1 MNNDTRQASGGASK
15 SKRRLTEA
23 DEEPKQTPAAD
34 DLASNPKRQRVS
46 RACDSC
52 RSKKDKCDGV
62 QPVCSTCASLSRPCT
77 YKANPKK
84 RGLPTG
90 YIRTLELLW
99 GLVFNKIQG
108 SEEVVRALLRAANI
122 PSHLATMGKEAEGSD
137 TLLSSWKN
145 SIVLKE
151 IERLLTYLEQP
162 EDDPGGNR
170 IAGET
175 YSPQDAEGSI
185 VISSDTLE
193 WNLSDVLGD
202 AREGSLTVVSPV
214 KTPTAAS
221 AMARNTALRVTRD
234 TSTQTTSPADA
245 LVELSNPS
253 LARLPS
259 HLDPN
264 SDSVMQKPLRLPS
277 NAWPLFDIYFSYTHC
292 WFPILEKHDILRT
305 AFRHNDD
312 DDVLVSPATPG
323 SGDHAALW
331 AVLTLASIQGASISA
346 TRQLTEF
353 SADRP
358 DPNQLYATAKSL
370 IPGADGTHE
379 LGHVQA
385 LMILSLVKIGQQDWK
400 AAWLLVGQAVRV
412 AQSLG
417 LSQPSTG
424 QLKANEDGKSAGRSK
439 HIFLGCFI
447 LETLVAMQT
456 GQVPSL
462 RKDDL
467 LKIGPVNEDGLE
479 EWHPWEDQTGLRP
492 VESTRA
498 SFHRGPLHGL
508 STFNRLTSLMC
519 ILNDLCCLKQ
529 TSAGPTS
536 QLEALERQLQLWVSA
551 LPKTYRVGVQGSQT
565 KVASPH
571 IFALEM
577 VYESVA
583 TNLSLQIASQR
594 DDRMVPDMPLKKR
607 AMESSKRLLS
617 LLQTYME
624 TYSLSATC
632 PTFGMIL
639 TFAAFPASESETAPL
654 PFELDPGLKHKL
666 QSFSAH
672 LATVWNVNGRDPVG
686 TIPADRAPDAPTPVD
701 AAANRQRS
709 LSNRESVTHNA
720 SGFPMSSLQTPT
732 ESARRVSSMDESRS
746 NFATPDAFFSHAW
759 MRTPNLEENV
769 ALSIPTPAP
778 SLNITTHSTEQ
789 PLPRS
794 QLKEPMSHNPRSS
807 ISTSKPMNS
816 TPMIPDLTSPFH
828 PTGPQYQQPYSD
840 PNLAFGS
847 FVDIEGYGPRRQKIA
862 PDLDALFDELA
873 SLDGTEKTDNQPE
886 FMQNLGFV
894 PDAGVPE
901 IYSYSTQ
908 VEPFLLAQTQQQVP
922 CSEPGVV
929 RRESQAV
936 EASKR

>member
-23 DEEPKQTPAAD
+23 DEEGKQTPAAD

-162 EDDPGGNR
+162 EDDPGGVR
-170 IAGET
+170 LPGET
-175 YSPQDAEGSI
+175 YSPQDAEGSS
-185 VISSDTLE
+185 VISSDALE
-193 WNLSDVLGD
+193 WHLSDVLPE
-202 AREGSLTVVSPV
+202 AREGSLAVVSPI

-221 AMARNTALRVTRD
+221 AIARSTAVRVTRD
-234 TSTQTTSPADA
+234 TSTQTTFSADTID
-245 LVELSNPS
+245 ELSHPS

-259 HLDPN
+259 HLTSTSDP
-264 SDSVMQKPLRLPS
+264 VMQKPPQLPS
-277 NAWPLFDIYFSYTHC
+277 NAWPLFDIYFTYTHC

-312 DDVLVSPATPG
+312 DDVYVSPTAPG

-331 AVLTLASIQGASISA
+331 AVLTLASIQEASISA

-353 SADRP
+353 SAERP
-358 DPNQLYATAKSL
+358 DPSHLYATAKSL
-370 IPGADGTHE
+370 IPGADGVHE

-385 LMILSLVKIGQQDWK
+385 LLILSLVKMGQQDWT

-412 AQSLG
+412 SQALG
-417 LSQPSTG
+417 LNQPPTG
-424 QLKANEDGKSAGRSK
+424 QPKTTEDGKSTARSK
-439 HIFLGCFI
+439 HVFLGCFI

-462 RKDDL
+462 RKDEL
-467 LKIGPVNEDGLE
+467 LRIGPVNEDGLE

-492 VESTRA
+492 VESSRA
-498 SFHRGPLHGL
+498 SFHRGPLHAL
-508 STFNRLTSLMC
+508 SAFNRLTSLMC
-519 ILNDLCCLKQ
+519 ILNDLCCMKQ
-529 TSAGPTS
+529 TSAGPIS
-536 QLEALERQLQLWVSA
+536 HLEALERQLQLWVSA
-551 LPKTYRVGVQGSQT
+551 LPKTYRVGTALNQSS
-565 KVASPH
+565 KIASPH

-594 DDRMVPDMPLKKR
+594 DDRMVPDLPIKKR
-607 AMESSKRLLS
+607 AVESSKRLLS

-639 TFAAFPASESETAPL
+639 TFAAFPASESSNASL

-666 QSFSAH
+666 QSYSAH
-672 LATVWNVNGRDPVG
+672 LATVWNVKGRESGG
-686 TIPADRAPDAPTPVD
+686 TVPPERALDVPTPVD
-701 AAANRQRS
+701 PVASRPRS
-709 LSNRESVTHNA
+709 ASNRESVSHNA
-720 SGFPMSSLQTPT
+720 YPPSTLQTPA
-732 ESARRVSSMDESRS
+732 EVARRVSSMDETRS
-746 NFATPDAFFSHAW
+746 NFATPDAFFSHTW

-769 ALSIPTPAP
+769 TLSIPTPAP
-778 SLNITTHSTEQ
+778 SLNIATHGTEP
-789 PLPRS
+789 PLPPS
-794 QLKEPMSHNPRSS
+794 QLKESMTHNPRTS
-807 ISTSKPMNS
+807 ISSSKPMNS
-816 TPMIPDLTSPFH
+816 TPMIPDLTSSFH
-828 PTGPQYQQPYSD
+828 PGGPQYQQPYSD

-847 FVDIEGYGPRRQKIA
+847 FVDIDGYGPRRPKIA

-922 CSEPGVV
+922 CPEPGVV

-936 EASKR
+936 EAAKR